1 MVSKSFRKC
10 SLAAPALFGASLLVA
25 NGAALAEEYTSV
37 ADLASG
43 QSMGQVTSVSQLSDV
58 QPTDWSFQAL
68 QSLVERYGCI
78 AGYPDQSYRGNQ
90 NLSRYEF
97 AAGLNA
103 CLDRVNEIIA
113 AGTADLVSREDLTAL
128 QRLQEEFAAELA
140 TLRGRADALE
150 ARTAELE
157 TNRFSTTTK
166 LKGEVIFGIADSFG
180 DQVAF
185 NGAGRDLGVA
195 NPDDETNTTLGYRV
209 RLNFDTSFTGK
220 DRLRTRLSASNLERF
235 TAAGIG
241 TRMSRLGY
249 DGSSGGDFEVGVLGY
264 RFPVGDKLTVLVDA
278 IWDGLIDSVAGP
290 FESSGSGSISRF
302 GRYNPVYRT
311 NNEGAALS
319 LDYEIN
325 DDTRVQLSYAA
336 DEDSNDPSPKGGLF
350 NGGYFLVSQVVA
362 EPFGDDLRIAIGY
375 NRSYSRGG
383 NVSLFSSTGT
393 AFAND
398 PFGGQATIENTG
410 FLNLEYQLTKKVTA
424 VGRFGAT
431 FATAKVSGPSGRV
444 DVGDRATVFN
454 GALGIAVKDIGKE
467 GSLAG
472 LLAGVPP
479 FVSNNDA
486 QTHLPGKAR
495 EDEDIPIHIEAWYR
509 YPINKHMHVTPGV
522 FAVIN
527 PEGNS
532 DNGTLFMGTIRTTFK
547 F

>member
-1 MVSKSFRKC
+1 VISKGFRRY

-43 QSMGQVTSVSQLSDV
+43 QPMSQVTSVSQLSDV
-58 QPTDWSFQAL
+58 QPTDWAFQAL

-113 AGTADLVSREDLTAL
+113 ASTADLVSREDLTAL

-140 TLRGRADALE
+140 TLRGRTDALE

-157 TNRFSTTTK
+157 TNQFSTTTK

-180 DQVAF
+180 NQ
-185 NGAGRDLGVA
+185 
-195 NPDDETNTTLGYRV
+195 DETNTTLGYRV
-209 RLNFDTSFTGK
+209 RLNFDTSFTGE
-220 DRLRTRLSASNLERF
+220 DRLRTRLSASNLEKF
-235 TAAGIG
+235 TAAGFG
-241 TRMSRLGY
+241 TDVTRLGF
-249 DGSSGGDFEVGVLGY
+249 DGSSGGGFGVGVLGY
-264 RFPVGDKLTVLVDA
+264 QFPVGDKLTVLVDS

-290 FESSGSGSISRF
+290 FGSSGSGSISRF

-311 NNEGAALS
+311 SNEGAALS
-319 LDYEIN
+319 LDYQISN
-325 DDTRVQLSYAA
+325 DIRAQLSYVA
-336 DEDSNDPSPKGGLF
+336 DGESNDPSPKRGLF
-350 NGGYFLVSQVVA
+350 NGGYLLVGQFVA
-362 EPFGDDLRIAIGY
+362 EPFGDDFTIAIGY

-383 NVSLFSSTGT
+383 NVSLFGGTGT
-393 AFAND
+393 TFANE
-398 PFGGQATIENTG
+398 PFGEQATIENTG
-410 FLNLEYQLTKKVTA
+410 FLNFEYQLTKKVTA

-431 FATAKVSGPSGRV
+431 FATAKVSGVNGRV
-444 DVGDRATVFN
+444 ASGDDATAFN

-472 LLAGVPP
+472 LLAGIPP

-486 QTHLPGKAR
+486 QTHIPGKAR
-495 EDEDIPIHIEAWYR
+495 EDEDLPIHIEAWYR
-509 YPINKHMHVTPGV
+509 YPINKHMHVTPGA

-532 DNGTLFMGTIRTTFK
+532 NNDTLFVGTVRTTFE

>member
-58 QPTDWSFQAL
+58 QPTDWAFQAL

-157 TNRFSTTTK
+157 ANRFSTTTK

-336 DEDSNDPSPKGGLF
+336 DEDSNDPSPKG
-350 NGGYFLVSQVVA
+350 
-362 EPFGDDLRIAIGY
+362 
-375 NRSYSRGG
+375 
-383 NVSLFSSTGT
+383 
-393 AFAND
+393 
-398 PFGGQATIENTG
+398 IENTG